1 MHRSIVF
8 LTIVLLS
15 MMLMILNLLIS
26 RILPIISHLLLIH
39 FIRCFLIVVY
49 SVIAYSVMVHLPIVH
64 LFSVM
69 FILMAFVPIRRLA
82 ANIRYVSFIRRC
94 LNFTHIP
101 ATLIVA
107 GIHRSRKGNNTMADT
122 KIVLLQDGAE
132 LIFVEMPATHA
143 YQLEALIIRLHKEL
157 GKLTADNVPSLP
169 HAVAELSRVEF
180 LQDQYSITRG
190 LDYINQLEASFAAI
204 REQSYPLIALLTEI
218 RALQA
223 QLEQWYEEET

>member
-1 MHRSIVF
+1 
-8 LTIVLLS
+8 
-15 MMLMILNLLIS
+15 
-26 RILPIISHLLLIH
+26 
-39 FIRCFLIVVY
+39 
-49 SVIAYSVMVHLPIVH
+49 
-64 LFSVM
+64 
-69 FILMAFVPIRRLA
+69 
-82 ANIRYVSFIRRC
+82 
-94 LNFTHIP
+94 
-101 ATLIVA
+101 
-107 GIHRSRKGNNTMADT
+107 MADT

-132 LIFVEMPATHA
+132 LIFVEMPATYA

-180 LQDQYSITRG
+180 LQDKYSITRG